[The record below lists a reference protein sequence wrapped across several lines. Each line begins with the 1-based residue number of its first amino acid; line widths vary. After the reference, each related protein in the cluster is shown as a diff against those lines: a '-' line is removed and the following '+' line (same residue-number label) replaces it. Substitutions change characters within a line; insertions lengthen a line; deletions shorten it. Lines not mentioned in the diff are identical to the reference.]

1 MGIQPQLLSLL
12 RLADQLLTELD
23 IELVAVQGGGG
34 LHQLLLVAAVLH
46 HMHEGGHGAFRG
58 TVGRDARFGKE
69 FAPLLRRVLSRPV
82 GKNIETACSWVLFQV
97 GDKMAGQWCTG
108 GRERGGMN
116 DQDGIDPLF
125 PEQVVQRLLIG
136 GDGGIAADIERWAC
150 QFAAPLQQHI
160 YRHIGQAAAIGDD
173 GEPLP
178 LEGHGVAEGF
188 HRGKQFVGIPY
199 PQHAGA
205 ADGGIIDVVEAV
217 GRFVAPAFQYQDR
230 LVARGCPRCRE
241 KVAGVVQLVHVDQN
255 GAGDAI
261 AGELIQQLAEVDIAV
276 IAKGDEGGEAQ
287 LMLLGP
293 IQNGGADGGGLR
305 QKCDLPR
312 LGGNG

>member
-1 MGIQPQLLSLL
+1 MLFDPVQNGICGLRHFGRGAQIEHHAVYGRLVQDIGRAQFYRHWIADLLGGQGRLDGVGDDPGGQGREPGCLQDGVGEMGIQPQLFALL
-12 RLADQLLTELD
+12 RLADQLLAELD

-69 FAPLLRRVLSRPV
+69 FAPLLCRVLARPV

-108 GRERGGMN
+108 GCERGGMN

-136 GDGGIAADIERWAC
+136 GNGGIAADIERWAC

-160 YRHIGQAAAIGDD
+160 HRHIGQPAAI
-173 GEPLP
+173 
-178 LEGHGVAEGF
+178 
-188 HRGKQFVGIPY
+188 
-199 PQHAGA
+199 
-205 ADGGIIDVVEAV
+205 
-217 GRFVAPAFQYQDR
+217 
-230 LVARGCPRCRE
+230 
-241 KVAGVVQLVHVDQN
+241 
-255 GAGDAI
+255 
-261 AGELIQQLAEVDIAV
+261 
-276 IAKGDEGGEAQ
+276 
-287 LMLLGP
+287 
-293 IQNGGADGGGLR
+293 
-305 QKCDLPR
+305 
-312 LGGNG
+312 